1 MEGPLIKQS
10 MDLAVAVISMC
21 DNIHNRGP
29 LKNQLLRAACSIGAN
44 IHEAQYGYS
53 KDDFIFKLQ
62 TALKE
67 CNETHYWLQLFVRSG
82 TVTASDTDSLIGM
95 CNRIRFMLIK
105 SLNTAKSSDQSTR
118 KQGL

>member
-1 MEGPLIKQS
+1 MEGPLSQQS
-10 MDLAVAVISMC
+10 MDFAVAVIRMC

-62 TALKE
+62 LALKE
-67 CNETHYWLQLFVRSG
+67 CNETSYWLQLFVRTG
-82 TVTASDTDSLIGM
+82 TVDEEQIKPVVGM
-95 CNRIRFMLIK
+95 CNRLRFMLIK
-105 SLNTAKSSDQSTR
+105 SLNTAKASAP
-118 KQGL
+118 